1 MNDGESSLAG
11 GCRVANLSDN
21 ASSIAEAGGQANA
34 GSQKSLL
41 MREPTLVKLPV
52 PVKDYSNSYPSP
64 RPAPV
69 KELVLNGRRSVR
81 MRSFVMNAPVNNCSS
96 VTIGG
101 RPLEPPVVLDGH
113 STLSLY
119 PSEVTTGTSVEK
131 ESSNGKP
138 FEALLSPRG
147 KAAGGEGD
155 ESWYINRSHPEE
167 GERNAL
173 APFLTNGANY
183 CN

>member
-1 MNDGESSLAG
+1 MSDGESSVVGGRRLA
-11 GCRVANLSDN
+11 NFSDT
-21 ASSIAEAGGQANA
+21 ASYVAEAGAQANA
-34 GSQKSLL
+34 GAQKSLL
-41 MREPTLVKLPV
+41 LKEPTLVKLPV

-64 RPAPV
+64 RPGPV

-81 MRSFVMNAPVNNCSS
+81 MHAVIMNAPVNNCSS

-101 RPLEPPVVLDGH
+101 RPLEPPVVLEGH

-119 PSEVTTGTSVEK
+119 PSEVTAVKSVE
-131 ESSNGKP
+131 ESSTGKP

-155 ESWYINRSHPEE
+155 ECWYKNRSHPEE
-167 GERNAL
+167 GERNAI
-173 APFLTNGANY
+173 APFLTNGTD
-183 CN
+183 